1 MMILLFFLGAL
12 CRRADALKHSSPVA
26 GDRQPRSGQYAAGAS
41 DRMRCRF
48 VWCYS
53 GCTGKFCDRP

>member
-1 MMILLFFLGAL
+1 MMILLFLLGAL
-12 CRRADALKHSSPVA
+12 CRDALKHFSPVA
-26 GDRQPRSGQYAAGAS
+26 GDRQPRSGQYAGAS
-41 DRMRCRF
+41 ERIRCRF